1 MSGESGLDRV
11 RMAAR
16 RDREARFTSLMHHI
30 TPELLR
36 VAFDGLHRKAA
47 AGVDGMTWHE
57 YAQDVEAR
65 LVDLHDRVQ
74 RGGYWVSPSRR
85 TYIPKAGG
93 GQRPLGIATLEDK
106 IVQRA
111 LAEVLNAIYEVD
123 FLGFSYG
130 FRPGRSQH
138 QALDAVTVAIEGR
151 KVNWVLDADIRG
163 FFDAID
169 HDRLVA
175 MLEHRIGDPRILR
188 LIRKMLAAGVMEE
201 GEWRATDR
209 GAAQGASLSPL
220 LANVYLHYAFDTWAH
235 AWRKS
240 EARGEVY
247 LVRFADDFLVCIQDR
262 KDAQRFQAALA
273 ERLATFGLELH
284 PEKTRLLEFGR
295 FAAENRAR
303 AGKGKPESFD
313 FLGFTHMCSRTRRG
327 EFAVR
332 RAPMR
337 KRMVAKLKAINET
350 LKRNRHRPIPEQG
363 RWIRSVVQGWLN
375 YYAVPRTSE
384 ALKCFY
390 DVVCRHCLKALR
402 RRGQKHRLPWSRFVV
417 WRNLFIPT
425 PKILHPWPD
434 QRFAM
439 RLTQGR
445 SPVR

>member
-1 MSGESGLDRV
+1 
-11 RMAAR
+11 MAAR
-16 RDREARFTSLMHHI
+16 VDREARFTSLMHHM

-36 VAFDGLHRKAA
+36 AAFDGLHRKAA

-65 LVDLHDRVQ
+65 LADLHDRVQ
-74 RGGYWVSPSRR
+74 RGGYWVSPSLR

-106 IVQRA
+106 IVQRV

-130 FRPGRSQH
+130 FRPGRNPH
-138 QALDAVTVAIEGR
+138 QALDAVTVAIEGK

-169 HDRLVA
+169 HGRLVA

-201 GEWRATDR
+201 GQWRTTDR

-273 ERLATFGLELH
+273 ERLAAFGLELH

-313 FLGFTHMCSRTRRG
+313 FLGFTHMCSRTRGGRVHGTSHAHAEADGGQAEGDQRDPEAQPPPPHRG
-327 EFAVR
+327 AGPLDR
-332 RAPMR
+332 LGRA
-337 KRMVAKLKAINET
+337 
-350 LKRNRHRPIPEQG
+350 G
-363 RWIRSVVQGWLN
+363 GGN
-375 YYAVPRTSE
+375 YFAVPRTSQV
-384 ALKCFY
+384 LKRFH
-390 DVVCRHCLKALR
+390 DVVCRHRIKALR
-402 RRGQKHRLPWSRFVV
+402 RRGQKHRLAWRRFVV
-417 WRNLFIPT
+417 WRNMFIPA
-425 PKILHPWPD
+425 PKILHPWPNE
-434 QRFAM
+434 RFAM